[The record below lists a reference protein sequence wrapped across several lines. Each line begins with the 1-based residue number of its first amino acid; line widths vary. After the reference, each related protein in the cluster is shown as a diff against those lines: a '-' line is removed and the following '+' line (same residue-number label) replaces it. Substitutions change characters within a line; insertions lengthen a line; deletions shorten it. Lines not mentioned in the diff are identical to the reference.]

1 MQIEMQLL
9 PGTQLQPTAARVRV
23 NEVVDG
29 LNQLAERLAA
39 GEAFDMSCYDLAVVE
54 GFKVPLT
61 QQQTVDLVEAVV
73 AIQLSQDLHLKVD
86 QEIHLL

>member
-1 MQIEMQLL
+1 QE
-9 PGTQLQPTAARVRV
+9 
-23 NEVVDG
+23 
-29 LNQLAERLAA
+29 
-39 GEAFDMSCYDLAVVE
+39 AVVE

-73 AIQLSQDLHLKVD
+73 AIQLFQDLHLKVD